1 MSYDLIETTTA
12 EGRPYF
18 LYLFADGNQLWRFTS
33 RAGDWTSPAGAIAD
47 GGEELIWTASPVSHG
62 SILQSSDPRRVDLSV
77 SFPLS
82 DPFARRY
89 LGPRGRSVTTLTIFR
104 GHEQVPD
111 EVVAHWKGRIVSAR
125 VAGQVITLRCESL
138 FTALRRDGIRARYQR
153 LCRHALYA
161 GGCGLDIEAHLVT
174 LTATARSGLTLT
186 VTEAALY
193 PAGWFRGGILRH
205 AGLMGFITGHVG
217 AAITLAG
224 RLPELEAAIDAAA
237 AQDPPSIPVDLAP
250 GCDLRRE
257 TCEAK
262 FDNLLNYGGFPDIP
276 GRNPF
281 GGGSIL

>member
-1 MSYDLIETTTA
+1 MSYDLIETATA

-18 LYLFADGNQLWRFTS
+18 LYHFAEGAQAWRFTS
-33 RAGDWTSPAGAIAD
+33 RAGDWTSPAGAIEAES
-47 GGEELIWTASPVSHG
+47 GKLIWAASSVAHG

-89 LGPRGRSVTTLTIFR
+89 LGPRGRIATTLTIFR
-104 GHEQVPD
+104 GHEQVPT
-111 EVVAHWKGRIVSAR
+111 EVVAHWKGRIVSAS

-161 GGCGLDIEAHLVT
+161 GGCRLDIEAHLVT
-174 LTATARSGLTLT
+174 VTATARSGLTLT
-186 VTEAALY
+186 VTEATAW
-193 PAGWFRGGILRH
+193 PTGWFRGGVLRH
-205 AGLMGFITGHVG
+205 RGLMGFITGHVG
-217 AAITLAG
+217 SAITLAG
-224 RLPELEAAIDAAA
+224 RLPELEVAIDNAAETGEVA
-237 AQDPPSIPVDLAP
+237 IPVDLAP
-250 GCDLRRE
+250 GCDLRPE
-257 TCEAK
+257 TCLAK